1 MVFELW
7 SGWKNQGKRKLD
19 SLIKMPLIRTCVVTY
34 RKNRLSLQKPLRS
47 FSGVQQFQKL
57 DGFWRKV
64 DSEKSESAFKVKEFE
79 HLFEHF
85 RECSVQRNVLEL
97 KRYLS

>member
-1 MVFELW
+1 MVFELCN
-7 SGWKNQGKRKLD
+7 GWKNQRRKKLD
-19 SLIKMPLIRTCVVTY
+19 SLIKMPLICTRVVTY

-47 FSGVQQFQKL
+47 FSGVQQFPKL

-79 HLFEHF
+79 HLFEYF
-85 RECSVQRNVLEL
+85 REYSVQRNLPEL
-97 KRYLS
+97 KRYLR